1 MLTRYEEFTAAISMI
16 ERSIQRIEHD
26 EMIQYGFRG
35 AYAQYL
41 TALRRSHPEGLTA
54 AQLSERCQRD
64 KAAVSRI
71 AAEMEAKGLIV
82 RAGDGESAY
91 RAPLRL
97 TEAGVA
103 AADFVCRRA
112 QEAVEAVGG
121 ELTDTQ
127 RRDFYS
133 ALNLIAVNLQAVC
146 RDGLPN
152 HDVKEKHIDGGSD
165 CD

>member
-1 MLTRYEEFTAAISMI
+1 MLSRYEEFTAAISSI

-26 EMIQYGFRG
+26 EMVQYGFRG

-41 TALRRSHPEGLTA
+41 TALRRSHPKGLTS
-54 AQLSERCQRD
+54 AQLSERCRRD

-71 AAEMEAKGLIV
+71 VAEMEAKGLIV
-82 RAGDGESAY
+82 REGSGENLY

-112 QEAVEAVGG
+112 QEAVETIGG
-121 ELTDTQ
+121 DLMEAQ
-127 RRDFYS
+127 RQAFYS
-133 ALNLIAVNLQAVC
+133 ALNQIAANLQAVC
-146 RDGLPN
+146 RAGLPH
-152 HDVKEKHIDGGSD
+152 HDRKEQHTDGSTD